1 MPFLPAL
8 FALEKVMQQYAPES
22 LDAFYRVM
30 ARKKAYFYNIFVMRR
45 EAFAAY
51 MAWLFPILFATE
63 REMGG
68 FTADGRDRYQQRL
81 GGFLAERLL
90 NVYVVSRHMR
100 IREAALLDV

>member
-1 MPFLPAL
+1 
-8 FALEKVMQQYAPES
+8 MQQYAPES

-30 ARKKAYFYNIFVMRR
+30 AGNKAYFYNIFVMRR
-45 EAFAAY
+45 EEFCAY

-63 REMGG
+63 QEMHG

-90 NVYVVSRHMR
+90 NVYVEYRGLR
-100 IREAALLDV
+100 IAEASVLCMD